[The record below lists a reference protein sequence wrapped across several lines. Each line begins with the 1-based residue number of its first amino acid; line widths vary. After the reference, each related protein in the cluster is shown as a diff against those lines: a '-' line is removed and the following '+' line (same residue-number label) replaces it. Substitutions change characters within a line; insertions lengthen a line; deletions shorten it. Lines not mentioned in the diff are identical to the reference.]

1 VLRVVGLAGRLT
13 SGHFP
18 GQSRLFSLLGLRVGA
33 APGLAKSTTYARRFI
48 VNQGDRSSFERCRSL
63 VLVQWEPLRYHLVH
77 ELPDQR
83 TAAGRWRQPFREWFG
98 SLEAV
103 AAAKVRV
110 AVSRMEQGNLSN
122 VEWFHGI
129 GEYKIDWGPG
139 LRIYLAKDGL
149 KIIILIGGGTK
160 KRQQQ
165 DIDQAVALWEDYKRR
180 KASTSK
186 GAK

>member
-1 VLRVVGLAGRLT
+1 MWLVTHRIKELLLAD
-13 SGHFP
+13 
-18 GQSRLFSLLGLRVGA
+18 
-33 APGLAKSTTYARRFI
+33 
-48 VNQGDRSSFERCRSL
+48 GDS
-63 VLVQWEPLRYHLVH
+63 
-77 ELPDQR
+77 
-83 TAAGRWRQPFREWFG
+83 PFGEWFG

-122 VEWFHGI
+122 VEWFRGI
-129 GEYKIDWGPG
+129 GECKIDWGPG

-165 DIDQAVALWEDYKRR
+165 DINQAVALWEDYKRR
-180 KASTSK
+180 KASTPK

>member
-1 VLRVVGLAGRLT
+1 MLSQNQQIAHAG
-13 SGHFP
+13 S
-18 GQSRLFSLLGLRVGA
+18 V
-33 APGLAKSTTYARRFI
+33 STK
-48 VNQGDRSSFERCRSL
+48 
-63 VLVQWEPLRYHLVH
+63 
-77 ELPDQR
+77 
-83 TAAGRWRQPFREWFG
+83 AAGQASNLPRWRNGNLYVTIQSMSYQIKELLLDDGDSPFAEWFG
-98 SLEAV
+98 SLEAI

-122 VEWFHGI
+122 VEWFRGI

-180 KASTSK
+180 KASTRK
-186 GAK
+186 GKRTWH